1 MKLWM
6 ESSDV
11 GSSSLMS
18 AFFKSDSL
26 MVPVQ
31 NSKERKPK
39 KGSILVFFFSF
50 FLRRKFGSTSLL
62 LTFVV
67 EVQVIEASLYR
78 FVAVAAFLESE
89 LLRIIQL
96 CLESLLN
103 MRPRERGESQRSGG
117 LRLHLEYPVYRP
129 PLDGATHRQAPLRN
143 PRCTNRHHRQGQV
156 AAFTCLSLSLS
167 SSSSSSLSRVF
178 LSLSLSL
185 SLSSFFYFCFLTI
198 FLRG

>member
-31 NSKERKPK
+31 NFKERKPK
-39 KGSILVFFFSF
+39 KGSILVFFFF
-50 FLRRKFGSTSLL
+50 RRKFGPTSLL

-96 CLESLLN
+96 CLESLLD
-103 MRPRERGESQRSGG
+103 M
-117 LRLHLEYPVYRP
+117 
-129 PLDGATHRQAPLRN
+129 
-143 PRCTNRHHRQGQV
+143 
-156 AAFTCLSLSLS
+156 
-167 SSSSSSLSRVF
+167 
-178 LSLSLSL
+178 
-185 SLSSFFYFCFLTI
+185 
-198 FLRG
+198 